1 MNTTLPLPKPTK
13 LLRRHLLKLHRR
25 FCADPNPPPLTP
37 PQDDEKQITQA
48 VQLLLETPHPEW
60 SSSQSLQSL
69 LFSSPPLP
77 PRFILKIT
85 RSLPSYCQALNLF
98 EHLRQNSPS
107 LDTQALSHS
116 FQALLE
122 QAGRGPDAASR
133 LPELYRASKEWEVPL
148 TVNAAALLIRYFG
161 RLQMV
166 DKSILVFDELDPSLK
181 NTHVRNVLIDS
192 LLRDGRVDCAL
203 NVLDEMLQPLSEV
216 PPNDVT
222 GDIVFYALTKTG
234 RKGRSLSEEEFIK
247 LVLQFGKHSVFPKT
261 NWLTQLVS
269 SLCRCGKIIQAWD
282 FLHELLRLGA
292 RLESSLFNVLLSG
305 LGRRGDIK
313 RMNLVLAEMKEY
325 GIQPDVVTLGIIINQ
340 LCKLRRVDDAM
351 EVFNKMGEGSE
362 NDGVSVGVDIVILNT
377 LITGLCKV
385 GKQEEGLHL
394 MERMKST
401 KGLVPNTVT
410 YNCLIDG
417 FCKVG
422 EIDRGIELFDRMKE
436 EGVSHNMITVN
447 TLIDGMCRRGRINS
461 ALDFFRD
468 MQGKGLKGNAVTYAT
483 LITAFSNA
491 DNFGKVVD
499 LFDEMLRSGCSADA
513 VVYYSL
519 ISGFCRA
526 GRMDDAGNVYS
537 KLKVAGFHPDIVCYN
552 SLISGFC
559 KKRKIDKAYE
569 IVKEMED
576 AGVKPDTVTFNTL
589 IAYFSKVGDFTLA
602 RRVMKQMTK
611 EGFTPTVAT
620 YGALIHGYCLNGKLD
635 AARKLFDDMSSTTK
649 ISPNT
654 VIYNILIESLCKVN
668 DVKVALSLMDDM
680 KTKRVKPNTTT
691 YNALFKGLKEN
702 HLLEEAFILMDSMI
716 ESGCSPDYI
725 TMEILTG
732 WLSTV
737 GELEKLKSFVQGHK
751 VSALTA

>member
-1 MNTTLPLPKPTK
+1 MNTTLPLSRPST

-25 FCADPNPPPLTP
+25 FCVEPNPQPLTP
-37 PQDDEKQITQA
+37 PQDDEQKITQA

-60 SSSQSLQSL
+60 TSSQPLQSL

-85 RSLPSYCQALNLF
+85 RSLPSYRQAF
-98 EHLRQNSPS
+98 DFFKHLRQNSPF
-107 LDTQALSHS
+107 LDTQVLSHS

-166 DKSILVFDELDPSLK
+166 DNSILVFDELDPSLK
-181 NTHVRNVLIDS
+181 NTHVRNVLFDV
-192 LLRDGRVDCAL
+192 LLRDGRVDSAL
-203 NVLDEMLQPLSEV
+203 NVLDEMLQPLSEI

-222 GDIVFYALTKTG
+222 GDIVFYALTKAG
-234 RKGRSLSEEEFIK
+234 RKGRALSDEEFIK

-261 NWLTQLVS
+261 NWLAQLVS
-269 SLCRCGKIIQAWD
+269 SLCRRGKLIQAWD
-282 FLHELLRLGA
+282 FLHELLTLGA
-292 RLESSLFNVLLSG
+292 PLESSLFNVLLSG
-305 LGRRGDIK
+305 LGRRGEIK
-313 RMNLVLAEMKEY
+313 RMNVVLAEMKEY
-325 GIQPDVVTLGIIINQ
+325 DIRPDVVTLGILINQ
-340 LCKLRRVDDAM
+340 LCKLRRVDNAM
-351 EVFNKMGEGSE
+351 EVFNKMCEGTES
-362 NDGVSVGVDIVILNT
+362 DGVSVGVDIVILNT
-377 LITGLCKV
+377 LIDGLCKV
-385 GKQEEGLHL
+385 GEQEEGLHF

-401 KGLVPNTVT
+401 KGFVPNTVT

-422 EIDRGIELFDRMKE
+422 EIERGIELFERMKE
-436 EGVSHNMITVN
+436 EGVSPNTITVN
-447 TLIDGMCRRGRINS
+447 TLVDGMCRHGRINS
-461 ALDFFRD
+461 ALEFFRD
-468 MQGKGLKGNAVTYAT
+468 MQGKGEKGNAVTYTT

-499 LFDEMLRSGCSADA
+499 LFDEMLTSGCSADA

-537 KLKVAGFHPDIVCYN
+537 KLKAAGFHPDIVCYN

-569 IVKEMED
+569 IVKDMEE
-576 AGVKPDTVTFNTL
+576 AGVKPDIVTFNTL
-589 IAYFSKVGDFTLA
+589 IAYFCKVGDFTLA
-602 RRVMKQMTK
+602 LRVMKQMTR
-611 EGFTPTVAT
+611 EGFTPTVTT

-635 AARKLFDDMSSTTK
+635 DARKIFDDMSSTAK
-649 ISPNT
+649 IPPNT
-654 VIYNILIESLCKVN
+654 VIYNILIESMCKVN

-680 KTKRVKPNTTT
+680 KTKGVKPNTAT
-691 YNALFKGLKEN
+691 YNAMLKGLKEN

-716 ESGCSPDYI
+716 ENNCRPNYV

-737 GELEKLKSFVQGHK
+737 GESEKLKSFVQGHK